1 VDIPASVAEPADGS
15 PDLAC
20 KARRAPGTGARSLAV
35 AGNGTDTPVMAA
47 SPADVPTNPDAV
59 IRASDSEREEAAR
72 ELGDQF
78 AEGRLSQETF
88 LRRMDE
94 AFGARNRRQLDGLFT
109 DLPRPNTPR
118 RLRDLRDSLRDSL
131 RDGVQRVRPVSRP
144 PAPARAPA
152 PEPAR
157 ALFLPPTGPG
167 APASFTIGREGG
179 CDLLIEHSTVSR
191 WHARLDREDDR
202 WLLADAGSTNGT
214 RVNGWRV
221 RQPVPVQPGDH
232 VMFGSAAF
240 IVCTREP

>member
-1 VDIPASVAEPADGS
+1 
-15 PDLAC
+15 
-20 KARRAPGTGARSLAV
+20 
-35 AGNGTDTPVMAA
+35 MAA
-47 SPADVPTNPDAV
+47 FPADVPTNPEAA

-88 LRRMDE
+88 LRRMDD
-94 AFGARNRRQLDGLFT
+94 AFGARDRGQLDGLFT
-109 DLPRPNTPR
+109 DLPQRSAPR
-118 RLRDLRDSLRDSL
+118 SLRALRDALRDSL
-131 RDGVQRVRPVSRP
+131 RDGVQRIRPLSRP
-144 PAPARAPA
+144 RPPSPPGVLAPA

-167 APASFTIGREGG
+167 AATSFTIGREGG

-191 WHARLDREDDR
+191 WHARLDREDGR
-202 WLLADAGSTNGT
+202 WMLTDAGSTNGT

-232 VMFGSAAF
+232 VMLGTAVF
-240 IVCTREP
+240 IVCAREP

>member
-1 VDIPASVAEPADGS
+1 
-15 PDLAC
+15 
-20 KARRAPGTGARSLAV
+20 
-35 AGNGTDTPVMAA
+35 MAA
-47 SPADVPTNPDAV
+47 SPADVPTNPDAM

-94 AFGARNRRQLDGLFT
+94 AFGAQNRRQLDGLFT
-109 DLPRPNTPR
+109 DLPQRNAPR
-118 RLRDLRDSLRDSL
+118 SLRALRDSLRDSL
-131 RDGVQRVRPVSRP
+131 RDGVQRVRPPSRP
-144 PAPARAPA
+144 QPRSPAGVPAPAT
-152 PEPAR
+152 EPAR

-191 WHARLDREDDR
+191 WHARLDRADGR
-202 WLLADAGSTNGT
+202 WMLADAGSTNGT

-232 VMFGSAAF
+232 VMFGSAVF
-240 IVCTREP
+240 IVCAREP